1 MSPQLLLL
9 EAARAVS
16 SETIEA
22 DVSRVAAEGILRLVG
37 AERAGWVSWVDAAP
51 AGMVATADG
60 DAASDAAVLF
70 GVGEAART
78 QRSFVTEQSACVPV
92 IDDGTVLGVL
102 FASRG
107 AGEPPPNP
115 SDVASIEALG
125 SFVAVSLR
133 NVAMFSSLETL
144 VAHEMTR
151 VVEREASMQLVLDS
165 MAEGLLVCDVTGTVG
180 PIRSKA
186 ALTWFGTPEPGV
198 KLDAYLA
205 DPAAADCLAMGFELL
220 GDAIMPFDLVA
231 DQVPKLVVRDDR
243 TYRLGFQPV
252 LEDDQLTQ
260 VVVTV
265 RDVTAE
271 LAQQRADRI
280 NGEIQVIVGILL
292 RDRPG
297 FQAFT
302 EEIGTLFVRLAECE
316 TLSESQRILH
326 TIKGNACMY
335 GFSVFGDACHELESR
350 VAGDAGHMSPA
361 NLARLER
368 DWLEALERV
377 SMFLVDDDAGSV
389 RLSGGDYG
397 VLLESLDR
405 RADHT
410 ELARLVLGWREPKV
424 AAVLGPYA
432 STAKLIA
439 SRLDKVLEVIIE
451 DGGLRLP
458 REELRSFC
466 ATLVHV
472 LRNAIDHGLESA
484 AERRAA
490 GKPATGR
497 LLLGA
502 RMDASSFVMSV
513 EDDGRGIDWARVAEK
528 ARAAGVPATTERE
541 LLEALFSDG
550 VSTCDDVTTLSGRGV
565 GLGAARA
572 RCAELGGTLS
582 VRSERGRGTRF
593 EFAFPS

>member
-1 MSPQLLLL
+1 MPALLK
-9 EAARAVS
+9 
-16 SETIEA
+16 
-22 DVSRVAAEGILRLVG
+22 
-37 AERAGWVSWVDAAP
+37 
-51 AGMVATADG
+51 M
-60 DAASDAAVLF
+60 
-70 GVGEAART
+70 
-78 QRSFVTEQSACVPV
+78 
-92 IDDGTVLGVL
+92 
-102 FASRG
+102 
-107 AGEPPPNP
+107 
-115 SDVASIEALG
+115 
-125 SFVAVSLR
+125 
-133 NVAMFSSLETL
+133 TL

-180 PIRSKA
+180 PIRSKF

-231 DQVPKLVVRDDR
+231 DQMPKLVVRDDR

-280 NGEIQVIVGILL
+280 NGEIPVIVGILL

-302 EEIGTLFVRLAECE
+302 EEIGTLFVRLSECE

-335 GFSVFGDACHELESR
+335 GFSVFGAACHELESR
-350 VAGDAGHMSPA
+350 
-361 NLARLER
+361 
-368 DWLEALERV
+368 
-377 SMFLVDDDAGSV
+377 
-389 RLSGGDYG
+389 
-397 VLLESLDR
+397 
-405 RADHT
+405 
-410 ELARLVLGWREPKV
+410 V

-439 SRLDKVLEVIIE
+439 SRLDKELEVIIE

-484 AERRAA
+484 DERRAA

>member
-1 MSPQLLLL
+1 
-9 EAARAVS
+9 
-16 SETIEA
+16 
-22 DVSRVAAEGILRLVG
+22 
-37 AERAGWVSWVDAAP
+37 
-51 AGMVATADG
+51 
-60 DAASDAAVLF
+60 
-70 GVGEAART
+70 
-78 QRSFVTEQSACVPV
+78 
-92 IDDGTVLGVL
+92 
-102 FASRG
+102 
-107 AGEPPPNP
+107 
-115 SDVASIEALG
+115 
-125 SFVAVSLR
+125 
-133 NVAMFSSLETL
+133 
-144 VAHEMTR
+144 
-151 VVEREASMQLVLDS
+151 
-165 MAEGLLVCDVTGTVG
+165 
-180 PIRSKA
+180 
-186 ALTWFGTPEPGV
+186 
-198 KLDAYLA
+198 
-205 DPAAADCLAMGFELL
+205 
-220 GDAIMPFDLVA
+220 
-231 DQVPKLVVRDDR
+231 
-243 TYRLGFQPV
+243 
-252 LEDDQLTQ
+252 
-260 VVVTV
+260 
-265 RDVTAE
+265 
-271 LAQQRADRI
+271 
-280 NGEIQVIVGILL
+280 
-292 RDRPG
+292 
-297 FQAFT
+297 
-302 EEIGTLFVRLAECE
+302 
-316 TLSESQRILH
+316 
-326 TIKGNACMY
+326 MY

-350 VAGDAGHMSPA
+350 VADDAGHMSPA

-377 SMFLVDDDAGSV
+377 SMFLVDDAGSV

-405 RADHT
+405 RADHA

-439 SRLDKVLEVIIE
+439 SRLDNELEVIIE

-484 AERRAA
+484 DERRAA

-497 LLLGA
+497 LLVGA

-541 LLEALFSDG
+541 LLETLFSDG